1 MPPSV
6 PPSAPPAA
14 PKQTTQTTLFT
25 VLALTVTF
33 SWGTLFYHVAVL
45 MKPMQVALGV
55 SAQALA
61 GAFSLCLA
69 VSGIAAVFA
78 GRWLDAHGG
87 RGLMSGAALLAGI
100 GMALLASAQSL
111 PQVYLAYVCIG
122 AAMAG
127 TLYDPAFTVITQLCG
142 ADKAAA
148 RRAITWTTVAGGL
161 ASTIFWPL
169 TQWLET
175 QFGWRVALYLI
186 AVVFV
191 FIVAPLHAWVLPSK
205 ALLVEPLKTVNTPSS
220 SEVLLQEA
228 LWRTFFG
235 PVFILLAIWFAAHA
249 MVLSGT
255 SVQILN
261 VLQAQGLTAQ
271 LAATLAGC
279 IGIAQVAGRLGEL
292 VSGGKLPVL
301 KLALVVTLLMPS
313 GMACL
318 YVANGSV
325 PWIIGFVLCYG
336 IANGVLTIV
345 RGTIITYLF
354 GNARYGTLLGAL
366 GFIGQTFKATAPL
379 AATWVWSAGAPDA
392 GSPNA
397 LVMWGVGLGG
407 VALLCLLGIMACTSN
422 EPPPATAAAPNPTL

>member
-1 MPPSV
+1 MLPQATP
-6 PPSAPPAA
+6 
-14 PKQTTQTTLFT
+14 TTLFT

-45 MKPMQVALGV
+45 MKPMQAALGV

-111 PQVYLAYVCIG
+111 PQIYLAYVCMG

-186 AVVFV
+186 AAVFV
-191 FIVAPLHAWVLPSK
+191 LIVTPLHAWVLPSK
-205 ALLVEPLKTVNTPSS
+205 AFHVDPIETLAKPSS
-220 SEVLLQEA
+220 SELVPQDA
-228 LWRTFFG
+228 LWQTFFG

-249 MVLSGT
+249 MVLSAT

-261 VLQAQGLTAQ
+261 ILQAQGLTPQ

-279 IGIAQVAGRLGEL
+279 IGIAQAAGRLGEL
-292 VSGGKLPVL
+292 LSGGKLPVL
-301 KLALVVTLLMPS
+301 KLALVVTVLMPA
-313 GMACL
+313 GLVCL
-318 YVANGSV
+318 YFANGSV

-336 IANGVLTIV
+336 AGNGVLTIV
-345 RGTIITYLF
+345 RGTIITHLY

-379 AATWVWSAGAPDA
+379 AATLVWSAGAPDA

-397 LVMWGVGLGG
+397 LIIWGIVLGG
-407 VALLCLLGIMACTSN
+407 VSLLCLLGIMACTSN
-422 EPPPATAAAPNPTL
+422 EIGRASCRERVYGRV